1 VRLNTTARRIVG
13 VLAVGALVTGIYVA
27 ATEVIE
33 IYACGFE
40 KLTIP
45 GVPNAGRI
53 NAHLYRGGQPT
64 ADGLAALRS
73 LGIDTIVSF
82 TLPGDGALTE
92 ADEAHALGLQYVHL
106 PWSASALPPVEYLA
120 RFLRMTAQGQSRVV
134 FVHCKAGADRT
145 GLMIA
150 AYRVLSNGWTPDDAL
165 YEMNAFGYEVEF
177 HPQLRRFVRGLTPA
191 HTPGDVVAM
200 APVVQA
206 PDTAKRRASVM
217 P

>member
-1 VRLNTTARRIVG
+1 VRLNTIARRIVG
-13 VLAVGALVTGIYVA
+13 VLAVGALVTGVYVA

-82 TLPGDGALTE
+82 TLPTE

-150 AYRVLSNGWTPDDAL
+150 AYRVPSNGWTPDDAL